1 MKKNSLLVIGG
12 DSMIG
17 SYLARYFD
25 DLNYDVETTTRKI
38 YSNNGKNYL
47 DLVTDSQLL
56 SDRTFD
62 VSVFCAGITQN
73 SIYEEFPTMAKI
85 VNVDN
90 TIGVIQKLL
99 LQKTHVIFLSS
110 NKVFDG
116 IKQFSNYYDIVSPA
130 NNYGLCKV
138 MVEEKFF
145 DPNFS
150 ILRLTKVITRESSFL
165 KRWEAALILGME
177 LEISKNEFLS
187 QITIDQVACAVNQII
202 NEKADGMFQLG
213 SEVETSYYD
222 FATNYFS
229 NNKKFLDLLVGV
241 NSLNGANKYN
251 SLRTYLPD

>member
-1 MKKNSLLVIGG
+1 
-12 DSMIG
+12 MIG
-17 SYLARYFD
+17 SYLGRYFD

-47 DLVTDSQLL
+47 DLSTDSQLL
-56 SDRTFD
+56 SDKTFE
-62 VSVFCAGITQN
+62 VAVFCAGITQM
-73 SIYEEFPTMAKI
+73 SICEEFPTMAKI

-90 TIGVIQKLL
+90 TIGMIQKLL

-110 NKVFDG
+110 NKVFNG
-116 IKQFSNYYDIVSPA
+116 IKQFNDYYDIVSPT
-130 NNYGLCKV
+130 NNYGEYKV

-150 ILRLTKVITRESSFL
+150 VLRLSKVLTREAPFL
-165 KRWEAALILGME
+165 KRWKAALILGMK

-187 QITIDQVACAVNQII
+187 PVTLDQVACAVNQII

-213 SEVETSYYD
+213 SKVETSYYD